1 MSITLSA
8 ETNLKSMRK
17 LLLLTGALLVSAGC
31 ATFKTKQTDE
41 TTINPDGTEVR
52 KITTEAEAG
61 TFAAGKS
68 NLASWKANQTDKSQG
83 ASVGGLAQES
93 DASNLAKAIAE
104 GATAAAIKSVKP
116 TP

>member
-1 MSITLSA
+1 
-8 ETNLKSMRK
+8 MRK
-17 LLLLTGALLVSAGC
+17 LTLLTITAALLTGC

-52 KITTEAEAG
+52 KITTEAAAG

-68 NLASWKANQTDKSQG
+68 ALATWKANQTDKSQG
-83 ASVGGLAQES
+83 ASVGGLSQES
-93 DASNLAKAIAE
+93 DASNLAKAISE
-104 GATAAAIKSVKP
+104 GATAAAIKSIKP